1 MGKKQSINRLQ
12 AVRDYVNAHPA
23 ATPSEIATALNKQG
37 IKITSV
43 SVATIKMWIYKTAV
57 PATVEKPAD
66 KLTRDQ
72 VKMVAQAMKRV
83 RSR

>member
-1 MGKKQSINRLQ
+1 MARKQSINKIE

-23 ATPSEIATALNKQG
+23 AIPSEIAAALNRQG

-43 SVATIKMWIYKTAV
+43 SVATIKMWIHKTAAPPIV
-57 PATVEKPAD
+57 ETPANT
-66 KLTRDQ
+66 LTRDQ
-72 VKMVAQAMKRV
+72 IKKVARAMKKV